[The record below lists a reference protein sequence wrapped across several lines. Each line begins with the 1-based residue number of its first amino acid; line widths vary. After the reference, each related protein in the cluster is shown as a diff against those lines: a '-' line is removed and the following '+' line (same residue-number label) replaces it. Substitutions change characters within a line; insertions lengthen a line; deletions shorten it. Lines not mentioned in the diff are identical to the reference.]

1 MSEENS
7 KKEEKEQNNEI
18 PTKNIE
24 NDEKENN
31 QIEDVN
37 LNVNQEG
44 NNSLDEDNKDII
56 TNENIENEE
65 NTDSKKHRKSY
76 KMQYKESQI
85 FPLNELVSKEEDS
98 SINNNLERTQTSK
111 ETEKKDNI
119 NNISNDINEN
129 KNEINSSPSSKEE
142 FQNKE
147 IIINQEEKKERKL
160 SENYAENLAQKNI
173 YNSGTK
179 YDFDNSRSGEE
190 EENNEKYN
198 EMDIIEKSPDI
209 YDDKNKNQS
218 LFNEKE
224 ENNNELELNQSPT
237 FKTLNFDNPN
247 ENNQNYSNKFDSNIS
262 FGNNSIKEKDINE
275 NKIFSLHQKKIQI

>member
-98 SINNNLERTQTSK
+98 SINNNLERTQTKK
-111 ETEKKDNI
+111 ETEKC
-119 NNISNDINEN
+119 
-129 KNEINSSPSSKEE
+129 
-142 FQNKE
+142 
-147 IIINQEEKKERKL
+147 
-160 SENYAENLAQKNI
+160 A
-173 YNSGTK
+173 
-179 YDFDNSRSGEE
+179 
-190 EENNEKYN
+190 
-198 EMDIIEKSPDI
+198 
-209 YDDKNKNQS
+209 
-218 LFNEKE
+218 
-224 ENNNELELNQSPT
+224 
-237 FKTLNFDNPN
+237 
-247 ENNQNYSNKFDSNIS
+247 
-262 FGNNSIKEKDINE
+262 
-275 NKIFSLHQKKIQI
+275 HQ